1 MRPGAYCQRCAAEIE
16 KVSPRASRLEPPRCR
31 ACGESLPVGPVPAV
45 GVAVLESERILL
57 VRRRYEP
64 MVGAWA
70 LPGGFLEVGESPG
83 AAAMREARE
92 ETGLRVS
99 LAGLLGSFRGA
110 SGGVIFLCYRA
121 VVEGGSMEA
130 GDDATD
136 VGFFP
141 IGRLP
146 SPFARGP
153 HPRVLSILRAERSRV
168 ARFTS
173 KPRSR

>member
-1 MRPGAYCQRCAAEIE
+1 MRPGAYCQHCGSGIE
-16 KVSPRASRLEPPRCR
+16 KGMRRASRLEPPRC
-31 ACGESLPVGPVPAV
+31 ASCGEALPVGPVPAV
-45 GVAVLESERILL
+45 GVAVLEAGRILL

-70 LPGGFLEVGESPG
+70 LPGGFLEVGETPAR
-83 AAAMREARE
+83 AAVREARE
-92 ETGLRVS
+92 ETGLVVR
-99 LAGLLGSFRGA
+99 LGALLGSFRGA

-121 VVEGGSMEA
+121 AIRGGRMQA

-141 IGRLP
+141 IERLP

-153 HPRVLSILRAERSRV
+153 HPRVLSILRAERRGLSSR
-168 ARFTS
+168 A
-173 KPRSR
+173 PSR

>member
-1 MRPGAYCQRCAAEIE
+1 MRPGAYCQRCGSGIE
-16 KVSPRASRLEPPRCR
+16 KGMRRASRLEPPRCAR
-31 ACGESLPVGPVPAV
+31 CGEALPVGPVPAV
-45 GVAVLESERILL
+45 GVAVLEAGRILL

-70 LPGGFLEVGESPG
+70 LPGGFLEVGETPAR
-83 AAAMREARE
+83 AAVREARE
-92 ETGLRVS
+92 ETGLIVR
-99 LAGLLGSFRGA
+99 LGALLGSFRGA

-121 VVEGGSMEA
+121 AIRGGRMQA

-141 IGRLP
+141 IERLP

-153 HPRVLSILRAERSRV
+153 HPRVLSILRAERRGLSSR
-168 ARFTS
+168 A
-173 KPRSR
+173 PSR